1 MSEKEDAAAGL
12 DLQNAQFAPKRAT
25 LVKQA
30 IIITGTSLGTFRGDM
45 LLRDGLIVDIAPE
58 LNIHDVEV
66 IDASSYIVCAGFI
79 DTHRH
84 LWLSAFKGLSY
95 DAHLADVFANLYGV
109 YSRRFR
115 PQDHYTITRLAR
127 LAALDAG
134 VTTMLDWAHNI
145 ASPDHEDA
153 AIQAHRDIG
162 GRTVFGHGY
171 GSDRLFEVDKYY
183 DQARTFAAVE
193 RTRRL
198 LPDDDALLSSC
209 FLGLEP
215 PQLISLE
222 ACKREFKIA
231 RELDMRI
238 SIHIVSADRLF
249 KPFATLEAMYD
260 AGMMGPDVTW
270 VHLTGAT
277 DHELK
282 LIADTG
288 GSASVAPH
296 VDSHFMSPPPTGRL
310 MAAGVRPSL
319 SIDSANAASEDFF
332 SQMRTVFG
340 VERTITMSGFEARPE
355 GFKITLDDVF
365 EFATF
370 QGARALGQEHRL
382 GSIAPG
388 KVADLL
394 FIDTKSP
401 NMMPVLNPVASVVFH
416 ASIGDIDTVL
426 VHGRPVKRG
435 GKLLANLD
443 DVRRQAEDTIDHL
456 FWKAQADLPAAATRP
471 HPAARMRGCA
481 CHY

>member
-1 MSEKEDAAAGL
+1 MNQSDTTPHALAW
-12 DLQNAQFAPKRAT
+12 AQFDPARAT

-30 IIITGTSLGTFRGDM
+30 IIISGSDKGTFRGDL
-45 LLRDGLIVDIAPE
+45 LLRDGHIFDIGPE
-58 LNIHDVEV
+58 LDIGDIDAEI
-66 IDASSYIVCAGFI
+66 IDASSYIVSPGFI

-95 DAHLADVFANLYGV
+95 DSHLADVFANLYGV
-109 YSRRFR
+109 YSPRFR
-115 PQDHYTITRLAR
+115 PQDHYAITRLAR

-145 ASPDHEDA
+145 ASPEHEDA

-171 GSDRLFEVDKYY
+171 GSDRLFDVDRYY
-183 DQARTFAAVE
+183 DQARSFAGAE
-193 RTRRL
+193 RTRKL

-215 PQLISLE
+215 PQLISLD
-222 ACKREFKIA
+222 ACKREFEIA
-231 RELDMRI
+231 RELGMRI
-238 SIHIVSADRLF
+238 SIHIVSADRNF
-249 KPFATLEAMYD
+249 QPCATLEMMYE

-270 VHLTGAT
+270 VHLTGAS

-282 LIADTG
+282 LIAETG

-310 MAAGVRPSL
+310 MAAGIRPSL

-332 SQMRTVFG
+332 SQMRTAFG
-340 VERTITMSGFEARPE
+340 VERTISMSGFEERPE
-355 GFKITLDDVF
+355 GFKITLDDIF

-370 QGARALGQEHRL
+370 QGARALGQEKRL
-382 GSIAPG
+382 GTIEPG

-394 FIDTKSP
+394 FIDTTSP
-401 NMMPVLNPVASVVFH
+401 NMVPVLNPVASVVFH

-426 VHGRPVKRG
+426 VHGKPVKRG
-435 GKLLANLD
+435 GKLLADLD
-443 DVRRQAEDTIDHL
+443 DVRHQAEDTIDHL
-456 FWKAQADLPAAATRP
+456 FWQAQNEIPKTATRP
-471 HPAARMRGCA
+471 HPAARSCA